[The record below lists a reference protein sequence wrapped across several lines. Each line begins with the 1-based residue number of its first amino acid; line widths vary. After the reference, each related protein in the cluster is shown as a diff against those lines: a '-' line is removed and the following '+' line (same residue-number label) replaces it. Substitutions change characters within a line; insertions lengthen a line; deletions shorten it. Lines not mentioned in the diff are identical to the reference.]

1 MEREKTDRLTVIKF
15 NGGKRESFQDV
26 LIAEVPLTIFLDAEE
41 LVTILCTPELLR
53 ELAVGFLYSEGF
65 IHEKEDIRGIDVDL
79 GEYTVRV
86 ETRRGVVSGEVTPGR
101 TPVAPGGPSPEGRA
115 ALLKRKLLITPGCVN
130 AAVSV
135 GRDGPAGDAGEGSAP
150 DGGLKMVESDLA
162 LCAEEIVRT
171 VRETHRRSRLYQE
184 TGGVHNAALCKG
196 GRVMFF
202 SEDIGRHNALDKVI
216 GLALLAG
223 LPREDTL
230 VVTSGR
236 ISSAV
241 VAKMVRAKVPVLVS
255 RSAPTSEAAR
265 LAEAFG
271 ITLIGFARGARFNV
285 YSNSRRIEP

>member
-1 MEREKTDRLTVIKF
+1 MEREKTDRLTVIKY
-15 NGGKRESFQDV
+15 NGGKRESFRDV

-86 ETRRGVVSGEVTPGR
+86 GTRRGVASGEGTPGD
-101 TPVAPGGPSPEGRA
+101 PGAPEGRA

-135 GRDGPAGDAGEGSAP
+135 GRDGPAH

-171 VRETHRRSRLYQE
+171 VREAHRRSRLYQE

-196 GRVMFF
+196 GGVIFF

>member
-65 IHEKEDIRGIDVDL
+65 IHEKEDIRGIDIDL

-86 ETRRGVVSGEVTPGR
+86 ETRRGVVSGKGTPGGG
-101 TPVAPGGPSPEGRA
+101 PGVPGGPSPEGGA

-135 GRDGPAGDAGEGSAP
+135 GRVGPAH
-150 DGGLKMVESDLA
+150 DGGLKMVESDLV

-171 VRETHRRSRLYQE
+171 VREAHRRSRLYQE
-184 TGGVHNAALCKG
+184 TGGVHNAALCNG
-196 GRVMFF
+196 GGVIFF

-216 GLALLAG
+216 GLALLAD
-223 LPREDTL
+223 LPMEDSL

-255 RSAPTSEAAR
+255 RSAPTSEAVR

>member
-65 IHEKEDIRGIDVDL
+65 IYEKEDIRGIDVDL

-86 ETRRGVVSGEVTPGR
+86 ETRRGVVSGEGT
-101 TPVAPGGPSPEGRA
+101 SPEGRA

-135 GRDGPAGDAGEGSAP
+135 GRDGPAH

-162 LCAEEIVRT
+162 LRAEEIVRT
-171 VRETHRRSRLYQE
+171 VREAHRRSRLYQE

-196 GRVMFF
+196 GRVIFF

-223 LPREDTL
+223 IPREDTL

>member
-1 MEREKTDRLTVIKF
+1 MEREKTDRLTVIKY

-53 ELAVGFLYSEGF
+53 ELAIGFLYSEGF

-86 ETRRGVVSGEVTPGR
+86 ETRRGVVSGEG

-135 GRDGPAGDAGEGSAP
+135 GRDGPAH
-150 DGGLKMVESDLA
+150 DGGLKMVESGLA

-171 VRETHRRSRLYQE
+171 VREAHRRSRLYQE

-196 GRVMFF
+196 GGVIFF

-223 LPREDTL
+223 IPREDTL

-255 RSAPTSEAAR
+255 RSAPTSEAVR